1 MVTTTFGGGGLGGAK
16 AYPQPLMWIAKS
28 AESVVRIPRRKIF
41 GSLPAFSSQIM
52 CAKAGHNSLSSI
64 LAPRKRRYFL
74 VSREA
79 LLTYVSLEME

>member
-41 GSLPAFSSQIM
+41 GSLPAFSSQIR
-52 CAKAGHNSLSSI
+52 NSEM
-64 LAPRKRRYFL
+64 RE
-74 VSREA
+74 SRELSQLHSTEIFIA
-79 LLTYVSLEME
+79 QTTRARCVPKRGTIP